1 MEKQEDN
8 FDAFQLEEYKNIS
21 NAHFETN
28 KQIGIFFR
36 YFLLIASAP
45 TLILLLFG
53 KSEKFLNDIIIG
65 VDTNL
70 NIFIGAFLMVV
81 SFIGL
86 ISCFYII
93 SLRLDSI
100 LYARTINGIRG
111 YFHKIK
117 VDFEEH
123 FRYLPKQTNQ
133 PKYSDIHTFGIL
145 VISIA
150 LIDAIY
156 FSIGSAI
163 ISRVGHD
170 FFVNQIKIPILVK
183 DYGFRWFAASFTFF
197 FLIHLIYYSWI
208 SKYRLSIYLKS
219 RIIGI
224 DIDGVLNK
232 HRETFCEIHK
242 KNLLTQYKENDIPLE
257 LKLTPEE
264 ITNIPVSQI
273 EAKKILVNHEYDVFN
288 NPSYW
293 SDQVL
298 IDNNVGKIIK
308 ELKNSFGY
316 KINIHSF
323 RPWPQYTYGKIL
335 DRENI
340 NKLWGIKTFNFYF
353 FKLNFSRAI
362 SLKKMTKKWL
372 KKHEIP
378 YNSLFIEKSS
388 IDYSKRKV
396 SILGLLLNSYTNQF
410 NNRFYYTNL
419 KPYKYFIEDT
429 VENAIKLAS
438 TCEFVFLIEQPYNS
452 KVEKESLPYNII
464 QVKDWY
470 EIKKNIKKLG

>member
-1 MEKQEDN
+1 MERQEGN
-8 FDAFQLEEYKNIS
+8 FNDFQLEEYKNIS

-45 TLILLLFG
+45 TLIILLFG
-53 KSEKFLNDIIIG
+53 KSEKFLYDIIIG
-65 VDTNL
+65 VDTYL
-70 NIFIGAFLMVV
+70 NIFIGTFLMVV

-100 LYARTINGIRG
+100 LYARTVNGIRG
-111 YFHKIK
+111 YFHRIK

-133 PKYSDIHTFGIL
+133 PKYHDTHTFGIL
-145 VISIA
+145 VFSIA

-156 FSIGSAI
+156 FSIGSLI
-163 ISRVGHD
+163 ISRVGYD
-170 FFVNQIKIPILVK
+170 FFVIQIKIPIII
-183 DYGFRWFAASFTFF
+183 DFGFRCFVLSFAF
-197 FLIHLIYYSWI
+197 FLFIHLGYYWWI
-208 SKYRLSIYLKS
+208 SKYRLSMYLKS

-232 HRETFCEIHK
+232 HRETFCEIHE
-242 KNLLTQYKENDIPLE
+242 KNLHALFEEKEIPVE

-264 ITNIPVSQI
+264 ITIIPVSQI
-273 EAKKILVNHEYDVFN
+273 DTKKIRVDHEYDVFN

-293 SDQVL
+293 SEQVV
-298 IDNNVGKIIK
+298 IDKNVGKIIK

-316 KINIHSF
+316 NINIHSF

-335 DRENI
+335 DVENI
-340 NKLWGIKTFNFYF
+340 NKLWGIKT
-353 FKLNFSRAI
+353 LNFCSLKFTFKKAV

-419 KPYKYFIEDT
+419 KPYKYFIEDS

-438 TCEFVFLIEQPYNS
+438 TCEYVFLIEQPYNS

-464 QVKDWY
+464 QVKDWN
-470 EIKKNIKKLG
+470 EIKKKIKKLG